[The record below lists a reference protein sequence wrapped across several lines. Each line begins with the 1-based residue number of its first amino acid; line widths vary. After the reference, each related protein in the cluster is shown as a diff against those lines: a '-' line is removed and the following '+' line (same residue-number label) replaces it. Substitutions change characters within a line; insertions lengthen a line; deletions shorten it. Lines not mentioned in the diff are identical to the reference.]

1 LVTYQSGA
9 NVTTLSWSMLN
20 VTNPPSVRTSAGFSK
35 ISISDAKSYLVSE
48 FEGMS
53 EGVTNLLPANITVSS
68 LY

>member
-1 LVTYQSGA
+1 
-9 NVTTLSWSMLN
+9 MLN